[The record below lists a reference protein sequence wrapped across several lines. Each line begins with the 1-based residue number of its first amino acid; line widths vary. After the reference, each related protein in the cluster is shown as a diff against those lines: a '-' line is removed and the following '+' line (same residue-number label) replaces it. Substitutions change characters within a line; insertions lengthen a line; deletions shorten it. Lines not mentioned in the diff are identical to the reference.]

1 MSIDQFGNLL
11 RVSQWRTFD
20 TFVLHAA
27 AFGVS
32 LSIENVDKAFGPAG
46 GVIGFQT
53 EKKIRVKQ

>member
-1 MSIDQFGNLL
+1 MSIDQFCNLL

-32 LSIENVDKAFGPAG
+32 LSIEYVDEAFGPGG
-46 GVIGFQT
+46 GVIGFQA
-53 EKKIRVKQ
+53 EKKIRGNQ